1 MSNRIVAFKDESGN
15 KVEYEIL
22 DQLLVNRRE
31 YLIMSPP
38 SNHSDIDVYQL
49 TFNKGHEELLLV
61 ENETEINMVKSVSH
75 KI

>member
-15 KVEYEIL
+15 RVEYEIL

-38 SNHSDIDVYQL
+38 SNHADIDVYQL
-49 TFNKGHEELLLV
+49 TFNKGQEELQLV